1 MPQTVLLTGI
11 SGFIGL
17 YCAKEL
23 LDSGFTVRGT
33 IRSKLKEQ
41 AVCDTMKSNNVNIE
55 NLESTTFQK

>member
-23 LDSGFTVRGT
+23 LNSGFTVRGT

-55 NLESTTFQK
+55 NLEFE